1 MSRYIKSAETLKARA
16 GKQVKVDGDLC
27 NVTEKGKYIGIESV
41 DGRYHATVMDI
52 EGYLRDH
59 NVATAGYKFK
69 QTSKAIEGFIL
80 DQECRVTLKPYIG
93 TFDDHS
99 SCHTVVGMLRFC
111 KDHCGDKGYMLL
123 TNDEHLCGDPAED
136 MKGYDWSWWL
146 GFDEKDLKER
156 VEKTEPLESEC
167 NAVTQSGTEK
177 TECNCVT
184 QSGTEEKEYS
194 LLQFMG
200 DEDSRK
206 TVKGVIKELNGI
218 SYLLSN
224 DDTFDGGHPDATE
237 GTDYKY
243 GWWLCEG
250 SDISKSGYAIRE
262 ACAESDTHSYRTSDD
277 FIIEKECLVTI
288 KPEEGR
294 WEGEV
299 HTVTGMLVKSY
310 GDWYLLSN
318 EKNLDGTNPHDMRGY
333 EYGWY
338 VSDKDLKDQD
348 VVLKTELLSSVV
360 SESATE
366 DTFVRIAKALERIAV
381 ALEK

>member
-16 GKQVKVDGDLC
+16 GKQVKVNGEIFDVTVHTDTISFDNEKNSFNVVNSPDCIERFLC
-27 NVTEKGKYIGIESV
+27 KN
-41 DGRYHATVMDI
+41 R
-52 EGYLRDH
+52 
-59 NVATAGYKFK
+59 VASAGYKFK
-69 QTSKAIEGFIL
+69 HTSKAIEGFIL
-80 DQECRVTLKPYIG
+80 NKECRITLKPYVG
-93 TFDDHS
+93 NFDDHS
-99 SCHTVVGMLRFC
+99 NCHTVVGMLLFC

-123 TNDEHLCGDPAED
+123 TNDEHLRGDPADD

-146 GFDEKDLKER
+146 GYDERDLKAD
-156 VEKTEPLESEC
+156 VESTEPLESE
-167 NAVTQSGTEK
+167 K
-177 TECNCVT
+177 
-184 QSGTEEKEYS
+184 TEEKEYS
-194 LLQFMG
+194 LLKLMG
-200 DEDSRK
+200 EEDTRK
-206 TVKGVIKELNGI
+206 TVKGAIKEHKGI

-224 DDTFDGGHPDATE
+224 DSTFDGGHPDAAE
-237 GTDYKY
+237 GTGYKY

-250 SDISKSGYAIRE
+250 SDISKSSYAIRE

-299 HTVTGMLVKSY
+299 HTVTGMLVKSC

-318 EKNLDGTNPHDMRGY
+318 EKNLDGSNPNDMRGY

-360 SESATE
+360 SESSKE